1 MGAPGTPS
9 SSHAQPSLPPPEEI
23 IAAKTV
29 KLNVRCRSRP
39 NLTLAA
45 AGTDAG
51 ALPLLGCRQIVHKAH
66 RQGLPDQAEGQGQVG
81 EALLRRRE
89 RPSLLLQ
96 NAQRTVATC
105 PPAQPHTHTRLTL
118 HSLLL
123 SLFVLSFSPPPQLC
137 GKQDAKPTG
146 VLPLREYFLKEA
158 KDEKKKSAGWDLLSV
173 KEVIPPG
180 NLPVR
185 PRRVSALPAVRSQHT
200 HTQHTHS
207 LIFTH
212 DTAGRTVHSFKAE
225 TDKEKK
231 EWMAILK
238 KLTSPLPTVK
248 PPPSPHNHRST
259 W

>member
-1 MGAPGTPS
+1 LLPAPQRNRTRTRGSHFILCS
-9 SSHAQPSLPPPEEI
+9 SLFSFF
-23 IAAKTV
+23 
-29 KLNVRCRSRP
+29 
-39 NLTLAA
+39 
-45 AGTDAG
+45 
-51 ALPLLGCRQIVHKAH
+51 
-66 RQGLPDQAEGQGQVG
+66 
-81 EALLRRRE
+81 
-89 RPSLLLQ
+89 
-96 NAQRTVATC
+96 
-105 PPAQPHTHTRLTL
+105 
-118 HSLLL
+118 L
-123 SLFVLSFSPPPQLC
+123 SLPPQLC

-200 HTQHTHS
+200 HTTHTHTHS
-207 LIFTH
+207 LTLTH
-212 DTAGRTVHSFKAE
+212 DIAERTVHSFKAE

-248 PPPSPHNHRST
+248 PPLSSQPSIDVVTDDLRCGGGATPTITGTRTQAQPTSAGQGQAGQALRATARAGRGQPGRLRNPRHRVQVYRLPRQRREYGYRISFSHVARAV
-259 W
+259 WCVVWFVC